1 MERSNSIQNDL
12 FKEKLDISL
21 AIDIAEWSI
30 ICDILSSMMTEVL
43 IILDFERKVIQC
55 MPNNNQILN
64 GHTSESSKE
73 IGYDI
78 IEKLIHPKD
87 ISFVKEIFHIMKE
100 SLCNDELPADQVNY
114 FSFLLSM
121 KNSLSPN
128 KKLDYLMNYVKLKPL
143 LVNNEI
149 RFGICTLS
157 ASVIRKQN
165 YQLNVYYK
173 NMDYSEYSFNSK
185 KWKYC
190 PYSPL
195 SKRHQEMLIWA
206 QQGLS
211 LKETADKMNLA
222 DKTIESIRGSLFEK
236 FGVNTIEQAIQYAS
250 NRRLIYHSP
259 SIPTVFE
266 NKLIKLKNKYSM

>member
-1 MERSNSIQNDL
+1 MERLNNIQNDL
-12 FKEKLDISL
+12 FKDKVDISL
-21 AIDIAEWSI
+21 AIGIAEWSI
-30 ICDILSSMMTEVL
+30 ICDFLSSMMTEVL
-43 IILDFERKVIQC
+43 VILDFERKVIQC
-55 MPNNNQILN
+55 MPNNNQILSDYM
-64 GHTSESSKE
+64 SESSKE

-87 ISFVKEIFHIMKE
+87 ISFVNEIFHVIKE
-100 SLCNDELPADQVNY
+100 SMCNDELPADQVNY
-114 FSFLLSM
+114 FSFLLRM

-128 KKLDYLMNYVKLKPL
+128 RKLDYLMNYVKLKPL
-143 LVNNEI
+143 WVNDEV

-165 YQLNVYYK
+165 HQLNVYYK
-173 NMDYSEYSFNSK
+173 NMDYSEYSFKLK

-190 PYSPL
+190 SYSPL
-195 SKRHQEMLIWA
+195 SKRQKEMLIWA

-222 DKTIESIRGSLFEK
+222 DKTVESIRGSLFEK

-259 SIPTVFE
+259 
-266 NKLIKLKNKYSM
+266 